1 MLEPVGAANE
11 PAEPIAIIGMACRFP
26 GAPDLDAFWRL
37 LDAGENAIT
46 EGDPGSGTGRFG
58 QIFPYADVAGDASR
72 FAGLLD
78 DIDLFDP
85 AFFRISP
92 IEAETLDPQHR
103 LMLETSWRA
112 LEDAGLDPDGLKG
125 SRTGVFTGIS
135 NMDYRHLVLEWL
147 DEATEQPDPA
157 VGLYAGIGTNLNGV
171 SGRVA
176 FVLGLEGH
184 TTVTD
189 AACASSL
196 VAVHQG
202 VTALHQRELD
212 LAIAGGVNVILDPR
226 LCAPRTIAGIRSPD
240 GQCKAFDASANGF
253 VRAEGCGVVV
263 LKRLDEAL
271 ADGDRIWG
279 VLRGTA
285 VNHGGASSGYTV
297 PNEPA
302 QITVLRDALA
312 RADLAPADVEY
323 LEAHGTGT
331 AVGDPIE
338 VAALAEVYAKGRDP
352 GNPLLLGSVKTN
364 VGHMESAAGMAGLI
378 KTVLAMRRGVIP
390 KHLHFANPSPDI
402 EWDQL
407 PVRVTAESTPW
418 PATPGRPPRGAISSY
433 GMSGT
438 NAHIVVEGVERTDVV
453 GSPTEGWIAGPS
465 QTVTAPLEAPF
476 ADLVL
481 PDANFEPRPTR
492 VLPLSAKNDPAL
504 RELAQRYLDRLG
516 DGAWTQD
523 ALADLAWTTSVGRS
537 RFNHRAGLVFGDE
550 QSLRE
555 RLADLAAA
563 EAGPPPGSSRKVA
576 FAYSG
581 QGGQWVGMGREL
593 YETEP
598 VARAVLDRCEA
609 VHVEE
614 TGDSILDVMFGR
626 NDADLDLSEW
636 TQPALYA
643 LDCALNA
650 LWASVGVHPN
660 VVIGHSFGE
669 LPAAQAAGV
678 FSIEDG
684 MHIAIARGRLVADTE
699 EGAMAAVFAP
709 RDRVESMIDEVNATS
724 ERKALGIAV
733 DNGVNQVVT
742 GLVDEVDAITERFET
757 EEVRVRRL
765 TMSRV
770 YHSALLEPVLPALE
784 ARANEVAVE
793 PPQVDFISNVSGRLL
808 EPGQA
813 LDGAYWS
820 HHARQPV
827 AFADGVQTAAEMGVD
842 TVIEI
847 GPHAVLGPMV
857 SMIWPSPP
865 GTPGAAV
872 VIPSMLRPAERGG
885 TEAETSFPEAV
896 AQAFEAGLDVAF
908 EGLYQGEQRSRVG
921 VPGYP
926 FQLSRY
932 WIEGHKRRR
941 SDVGHPLLGTQHESP
956 GGEVSFETEL
966 DPSEPAWLS
975 DHRVFGRVVAPG
987 ALYGAMAASAAL
999 TEGSNAVVIEDIQ
1012 LHSPLMFP
1020 EETDDGELG
1029 RRLQLVIAPP
1039 DGSGARRVEAFSRS
1053 ADPDWILHV
1062 DGRLSAGSSVA
1073 GADEPL
1079 DVASIKAR
1087 MTRGDAPALYRARS
1101 NTGVALGPAFRG
1113 LTHVWQAPGEAL
1125 GEISLP
1131 AQVERTGIDVH
1142 PLLLDACFQVVAGAR
1157 GASEDDTA
1165 AYMPF
1170 GWERLWLT
1178 GPLPERLVCRALM
1191 REGSATAS
1199 GSDAAEVLKADLW
1212 IYDTDGAPV
1221 GGVSGYT
1228 AKRATRAALL
1238 SSVDALD
1245 DLMYEVVWRD
1255 RPYPADRD
1263 GPDTGDQDI
1272 ADRPGIW
1279 ILSPDR
1285 GGVADHIAADLAA
1298 RDQTVIVASPTPTD
1312 GPGRTEALVD
1322 PYQRESW
1329 RSVVEALPADTPLR
1343 GVVHLA
1349 ALDGHGAGATT
1360 DEMRQDVTHAS
1371 GSALALVQ
1379 GLLDADAEPEHG
1391 VWLVTRGGQV
1401 LDHERTG
1408 ALAGAM
1414 LWGFGKVVTRE
1425 LSQLPARVIDLD
1437 PDTDTLPD
1445 GFIDELLAPDGETL
1459 VAYRDGARRAARLVR
1474 GANGTPQLS
1483 LPEDAD
1489 WHITR
1494 DPDGDLHVE
1503 PVDQGPLGAR
1513 EVRVA
1518 VEATSFDDGV
1528 RMVSGRVIE
1537 AAPDVS
1543 DLETGDRVVGLSP
1556 DAVGPTVVIRA
1567 ELAVPAPNSMRAP
1580 DLVAIPVAFVAAA
1593 LEAEGSPS
1601 TLADH
1606 IANDPG
1612 RVGSALASVIGRAGA
1627 GELTPPRAL
1636 PWPMAQAAAAA
1647 EFTRS
1652 DPNGDVAVLMP
1663 SPVAT
1668 GRLRKDRT
1676 YLVTGG
1682 LGGIGGAVAGWLAD
1696 RGAGTIVLNGRRPP
1710 DEAAEGVIRSL
1721 RDRGATVQVEIADVA
1736 DARALREMLA
1746 RIDEQLPPLGGVIH
1760 SVGALSDAALINQSW
1775 DRFEEI
1781 VWPKVL
1787 GAWELHRATE
1797 DLDLDLFILFSSMS
1811 GVRGNPGQAN
1821 YSSANAFLD
1830 QLARHRRALGLPG
1843 QAVQW
1848 GAWLGVGEAEQH
1860 RERIESTLAASG
1872 AEWMTPQQGVRAL
1885 DHLVRQDLAVGA
1897 VTSMDWSTFAAGLR
1911 SVPPLIEEL
1920 LTAASDDF
1928 GEADELG
1935 DDLVGR
1941 VREAPAGERH
1951 GILVTFVQDLLQT
1964 LLRLPSRP
1972 AANVAFFEL
1981 GIDSLMALEL
1991 RARLND
1997 ALGGAYTA
2005 SNTIAFD
2012 YPNAED
2018 LGTHLVEALRAADD
2032 ETSAQPVVAPEPL
2045 APPRTA
2051 VAEDAVAIVGMA
2063 CRFPGADD
2071 VAAFWRL
2078 LDAAASGVSEQR
2090 NGSGSWTGLQGDA
2103 AAGEALYRQGAF
2115 VDGLDQFD
2123 ASFFRVSPIEAR
2135 NMDPQLRLL
2144 LETSWHA
2151 LEDAGVDPGRLRGS
2165 RAGLYAGIGLSEYQD
2180 MMGAQGAP
2188 ITYPGVNGGLG
2199 IGRVAFALGIEGP
2212 ALPFEVACASSLVAL
2227 HHAAGAL
2234 RQGEVDLALA
2244 GGVNAAL
2251 SPSAT
2256 RSMAEFGMLSS
2267 DGQCRTFDAAADGH
2281 VRGEGCGMVILKRLD
2296 DALADGD
2303 RVWAVIRGSAVN
2315 QNSAG
2320 ASPTAPNGL
2329 AQRRVIEDA
2338 LAAARI
2344 APADVDYL
2352 EAHGV
2357 ASGLGDA
2364 IELEAAAAVYGQGRE
2379 PERPLLVG
2387 SVKTNIGHLESAS
2400 GVASLIKVVLS
2411 MQRGVIPAQLHF
2423 QNPSTHL
2430 DWDSLPLH
2438 VTSAPTAWPI
2448 QPDRAP
2454 IAAVSAFGL
2463 FGSNAHVVVEGAAP
2477 PATDASDNGS
2487 WATGA
2492 PQLIGAS
2499 IDGSSGSL
2507 KPPLTRLLPL
2517 SGRTDAALRD
2527 LARSYLSWVDR
2538 YAADEAASEPIDAA
2552 LADVAW
2558 TAGAGRSHFAHR
2570 AGVVFHDSESLIEGL
2585 RAVADADDASQP
2597 SPAGRVAFAYGS
2609 DAGRWPD
2616 SMRSLY
2622 ETEPVVRAVL
2632 DRCDQAFEEETGQS
2646 LLAVVFADD
2655 GAHADTEGADWSVAA
2670 EYAMQSALTAL
2681 WQSVGVEPAVV
2692 AGGGGAGELA
2702 AAHAA
2707 GVVGLE
2713 TGMRLAI
2720 ALARVPAGEGATEAP
2735 EAALVEIEAALGADT
2750 ASRPSV
2756 TLLSSADGRAV
2767 EADETLD
2774 AAYWLR
2780 HARPAALGVDAL
2792 AGADVGV
2799 VVEIG
2804 GAEVH
2809 PDSTAPVVPGVLRV
2823 NVTDLCEE
2831 FVRSVARVYELGID
2845 IAFEGLFAGESRRRV
2860 ALPSYPF
2867 QRRRFW
2873 MEPRS
2878 TSDIGGA

>member
-1 MLEPVGAANE
+1 MLEPHSATNE
-11 PAEPIAIIGMACRFP
+11 PAEPIAIVGMACRFP

-37 LDAGENAIT
+37 LDGGENAIT
-46 EGDPGSGTGRFG
+46 EGDPGSGAGRFG
-58 QIFPYADVAGDASR
+58 QIFPYTDVAGDASR

-92 IEAETLDPQHR
+92 VEAETLDPQHR

-147 DEATEQPDPA
+147 DEAAEQPDPA

-226 LCAPRTIAGIRSPD
+226 LFEARTIAGILSPD

-302 QITVLRDALA
+302 QVTVLRDALA
-312 RADLAPADVEY
+312 RADLAPSDVQY

-338 VAALAEVYAKGRDP
+338 VAALARVYAEGRDP
-352 GNPLLLGSVKTN
+352 ESPLLIGSVKTN
-364 VGHMESAAGMAGLI
+364 IGHLESAAGMAGLI
-378 KTVLAMRRGVIP
+378 KTVLAMRRGLIP

-402 EWDQL
+402 DWDEL
-407 PVRVTAESTPW
+407 PVRVTGEATPW
-418 PATPGRPPRGAISSY
+418 PATPGRPPRGAVSSY

-438 NAHIVVEGVERTDVV
+438 NAHLVVEGFEQTEIA
-453 GSPTEGWIAGPS
+453 GSPTEDWIAGPA
-465 QTVTAPLEAPF
+465 QTVDAPLEEPF
-476 ADLVL
+476 ADLAV
-481 PDANFEPRPTR
+481 PDEALESRLTR

-537 RFNHRAGLVFGDE
+537 RFNHRAGLVFDDAE
-550 QSLRE
+550 SLRE
-555 RLADLAAA
+555 RLADLAGA

-593 YETEP
+593 YDTEP

-650 LWASVGVHPN
+650 LWASVGVRPD

-669 LPAAQAAGV
+669 LPAAQAAWV

-684 MHIAIARGRLVADTE
+684 MRIAIARGRLVADTE

-724 ERKALGIAV
+724 ERAALGIAV

-742 GLVDEVDAITERFET
+742 GLVHEVDAITERFEA

-784 ARANEVAVE
+784 ARANEVTVA
-793 PPQVDFISNVSGRLL
+793 PPRVDFISNVSGRLL

-857 SMIWPSPP
+857 SMIWPNPP

-872 VIPSMLRPAERGG
+872 VIPSMLRPVERGG

-908 EGLYQGEQRSRVG
+908 EGLYQGERRSRVG

-941 SDVGHPLLGTQHESP
+941 ADSGHPLLGTRHESP
-956 GGEVSFETEL
+956 AGEVSFETQL

-999 TEGSNAVVIEDIQ
+999 AEGSDAVVVDDMQ

-1020 EETDDGELG
+1020 EESDDGELS
-1029 RRLQLVIAPP
+1029 RRLQLVIAPRN
-1039 DGSGARRVEAFSRS
+1039 GSGARRVEAFSRGP
-1053 ADPDWILHV
+1053 DPEWTLHV
-1062 DGRLSAGSSVA
+1062 DGRVSAGSATAAAA
-1073 GADEPL
+1073 GAI
-1079 DVASIKAR
+1079 DVASIKSA
-1087 MTRGDAPALYRARS
+1087 MARGDASALYRARG
-1101 NTGVALGPAFRG
+1101 NTGVFLGPAFRG
-1113 LTHVWQAPGEAL
+1113 LTDVWQSPGEAL

-1131 AQVERTGIDVH
+1131 GQVDRSGIDVH

-1170 GWERLWLT
+1170 GWERLWLN
-1178 GPLPERLVCRALM
+1178 GPLPERLVCRAQM
-1191 REGSATAS
+1191 RDAGAAAAPS
-1199 GSDAAEVLKADLW
+1199 GAPEVLKADIW
-1212 IYDTDGAPV
+1212 IYDSDGAPI

-1245 DLMYEVVWRD
+1245 DLMYEVIWRD
-1255 RPYPADRD
+1255 RPYAADGD
-1263 GPDTGDQDI
+1263 AADT
-1272 ADRPGIW
+1272 PGAW

-1285 GGVADHIAADLAA
+1285 GGVADRIAADLAA
-1298 RDQTVIVASPTPTD
+1298 RNQTVVIASATPTD
-1312 GPGRTEALVD
+1312 GPGPTGALVD

-1329 RSVVEALPADTPLR
+1329 RSMVEALPDDVPLR

-1379 GLLDADAEPEHG
+1379 GLVDADAEPEHG
-1391 VWLVTRGGQV
+1391 VWFVSRGGQV
-1401 LDHERTG
+1401 LDHEHTG

-1425 LSQLPARVIDLD
+1425 LARLPARVIDLD
-1437 PDTDTLPD
+1437 PDGDALPD

-1459 VAYRDGARRAARLVR
+1459 VAYRAGDRRAPRLVR

-1483 LPEDAD
+1483 LPEDAE
-1489 WHITR
+1489 WRITR
-1494 DPDGDLHVE
+1494 DPDGDLRVE
-1503 PVDQGPLGAR
+1503 PAGERPLAAS
-1513 EVRVA
+1513 EIRVA
-1518 VEATSFDDGV
+1518 VEATGADEGV
-1528 RMVSGRVIE
+1528 RVLCGRVLE
-1537 AAPDVS
+1537 AAPDV
-1543 DLETGDRVVGLSP
+1543 TGFRGDDRVVGLSSE
-1556 DAVGPTVVIRA
+1556 AIGPTAVVPSA
-1567 ELAVPAPNSMRAP
+1567 LAVPAPAGVRAP
-1580 DLVAIPVAFVAAA
+1580 DLAAA
-1593 LEAEGSPS
+1593 PLTLILDELDAEASS
-1601 TLADH
+1601 SLADY
-1606 IANDPG
+1606 IEDDPA
-1612 RVGSALASVIGRAGA
+1612 RVRAALGSVVARLAT
-1627 GELTPPRAL
+1627 GELHAPPVRQ
-1636 PWPMAQAAAAA
+1636 WPVAQAAAAA
-1647 EFTRS
+1647 DFAMS
-1652 DPNGDVAVLMP
+1652 DLGGEVAVLTA
-1663 SPVAT
+1663 SPIAT
-1668 GRLRKDRT
+1668 GRLREDRT

-1682 LGGIGGAVAGWLAD
+1682 LGGIGGAVAGWLAE
-1696 RGAGTIVLNGRRPP
+1696 RGAGVIVLNGRRPP
-1710 DEAAEGVIRSL
+1710 DEAAEDVIRSL
-1721 RDRGATVQVEIADVA
+1721 RERGATVQVEIADVA
-1736 DARALREMLA
+1736 DARALRDMLA

-1775 DRFEEI
+1775 ERFEEI

-1797 DLDLDLFILFSSMS
+1797 QLDLDLFILFSSMS

-1885 DHLVRQDLAVGA
+1885 DRLVRQDLAVGA

-1928 GEADELG
+1928 DEADALAG
-1935 DDLVGR
+1935 DLVAR
-1941 VREAPAGERH
+1941 VREAPEGERY
-1951 GILVTFVQDLLQT
+1951 GILVAFVQDLLQT

-1997 ALGGAYTA
+1997 ALGGVYTA

-2018 LGTHLVEALRAADD
+2018 LGAHLVEALQAAGD
-2032 ETSAQPVVAPEPL
+2032 ETPAQPVAAPEPL
-2045 APPRTA
+2045 APPRSA

-2063 CRFPGADD
+2063 CRFPGAED

-2090 NGSGSWTGLQGDA
+2090 NGSGAWSGLQGDA
-2103 AAGEALYRQGAF
+2103 AAGEPLYRQGAF
-2115 VDGLDQFD
+2115 VDGIDQFD
-2123 ASFFRVSPIEAR
+2123 ASFFRVSPVEAR

-2165 RAGLYAGIGLSEYQD
+2165 RAGLYAGIGGSEYQD
-2180 MMGAQGAP
+2180 MMAAHGSP
-2188 ITYPGVNGGLG
+2188 ISYPGVNGPQG
-2199 IGRVAFALGIEGP
+2199 IGRVAFALGIDGP
-2212 ALPFEVACASSLVAL
+2212 ALPFDVVCASALVAV
-2227 HHAAGAL
+2227 HHAASAL
-2234 RQGEVDLALA
+2234 RRGEVDIALA
-2244 GGVNAAL
+2244 GGVNAVL
-2251 SPSAT
+2251 SPRAT
-2256 RSMAEFGMLSS
+2256 RGMADFGMLSA
-2267 DGQCRTFDAAADGH
+2267 DGECRTFDASADGH
-2281 VRGEGCGMVILKRLD
+2281 VRGEGCGVVLLKRLD
-2296 DALADGD
+2296 DAVADGD
-2303 RVWAVIRGSAVN
+2303 RIWAVVRGSAVN
-2315 QNSAG
+2315 QNSSG

-2338 LAAARI
+2338 LSDARL
-2344 APADVDYL
+2344 APTDVDYL

-2357 ASGLGDA
+2357 ASELGDA
-2364 IELEAAAAVYGQGRE
+2364 IELEAAAAVYGRDRE
-2379 PERPLLVG
+2379 PGQPLLVG

-2400 GVASLIKVVLS
+2400 GAASLIKVVLS
-2411 MQRGVIPAQLHF
+2411 MQRGVIPAHLHF
-2423 QNPSTHL
+2423 ENPSTHL
-2430 DWDSLPLH
+2430 DWGGLPLR
-2438 VTSAPTAWPI
+2438 VTSSATPWPAH
-2448 QPDRAP
+2448 PDRAP
-2454 IAAVSAFGL
+2454 IAGVSAFGL
-2463 FGSNAHVVVEGAAP
+2463 FGANAHVVVEGAVW
-2477 PATDASDNGS
+2477 PAEDASGDDS

-2492 PQLIGAS
+2492 PHPIGPSA
-2499 IDGSSGSL
+2499 DGSAA
-2507 KPPLTRLLPL
+2507 PAEARTARLLPL

-2538 YAADEAASEPIDAA
+2538 YAADGPASRASEAT
-2552 LADVAW
+2552 LADAAW
-2558 TAGAGRSHFAHR
+2558 TAGSGRRHFAHR
-2570 AGVVFHDSESLIEGL
+2570 AGLVFHDAESLTEGL
-2585 RAVADADDASQP
+2585 RAVAVTDPDDGSQP
-2597 SPAGRVAFAYGS
+2597 SPAVRVAFAYGS
-2609 DAGRWPD
+2609 DANPSPD
-2616 SMRSLY
+2616 VTRSLY
-2622 ETEPVVRAVL
+2622 EAEPAVRAVL
-2632 DRCDQAFEEETGQS
+2632 DRCAEAFEAATGQS
-2646 LLAVVFADD
+2646 LLAVIFGDD
-2655 GAHADTEGADWSVAA
+2655 DSDVARSDPA
-2670 EYAMQSALTAL
+2670 AGYAVQCALTAL
-2681 WQSVGVEPAVV
+2681 WASVGLEPAVV
-2692 AGGGGAGELA
+2692 AGGGAAGELA
-2702 AAHAA
+2702 AAHTA
-2707 GVVGLE
+2707 GVLDLE
-2713 TGMRLAI
+2713 TGMRVAV
-2720 ALARVPAGEGATEAP
+2720 ALGRLSTGDGTAPAGAP
-2735 EAALVEIEAALGADT
+2735 LADVEAALGDT
-2750 ASRPSV
+2750 TPARPSV
-2756 TLLSSADGRAV
+2756 TLLSSVSGRAV
-2767 EADETLD
+2767 DPDETFD

-2780 HARPAALGVDAL
+2780 RAQPSALRADAL
-2792 AGADVGV
+2792 SGSGADL
-2799 VVEIG
+2799 VVEIA
-2804 GAEVH
+2804 GAGVPPGEAF
-2809 PDSTAPVVPGVLRV
+2809 TVVPGVLRA
-2823 NVTDLCEE
+2823 DIEDPYEE
-2831 FVRSVARVYELGID
+2831 FVRSVARVYESGVE
-2845 IAFEGLFAGESRRRV
+2845 IAFDGLFAGESRRRI
-2860 ALPSYPF
+2860 ALPGYPF

-2873 MEPRS
+2873 MEPRRS
-2878 TSDIGGA
+2878 PAAGDA